1 MKAAAKSIGDLG
13 ILPPLLLS
21 SADSSWGLRRIV
33 AAETI
38 GQLKIE
44 DETQLRTVLI
54 ALNRRLHD
62 RHDDVRRAALT
73 AIRRLLDGRQIPGY
87 RWVPIRE
94 QRRRARLRKRIGWA
108 VLGLGLF
115 VLALCIG
122 GVVNGQLDFSA
133 GWVRVV
139 GGLAGLASLAA
150 GVELW
155 LAHRRRPP
163 WDR

>member
-1 MKAAAKSIGDLG
+1 MQLGQTSEEVISALVEALADSAWDVRAAA
-13 ILPPLLLS
+13 
-21 SADSSWGLRRIV
+21 
-33 AAETI
+33 AESL

-44 DETQLRTVLI
+44 DEAQLRTVLI

-62 RHDDVRRAALT
+62 RDDDVRRAALT

-94 QRRRARLRKRIGWA
+94 QQRRVRIRKRIGWA
-108 VLGLGLF
+108 VLGLGL
-115 VLALCIG
+115 VLSALCIG
-122 GVVNGQLDFSA
+122 GVANGQLDFA
-133 GWVRVV
+133 DGWVRVV

-150 GVELW
+150 GVDLW
-155 LAHRRRPP
+155 LTHRRRPP